1 LADATAPVS
10 LAALRHACR
19 MRMATLC
26 AILAALT
33 AAGRIRKTPAGYEL
47 VR

>member
-1 LADATAPVS
+1 
-10 LAALRHACR
+10 
-19 MRMATLC
+19 MRMTTLC